1 MANISNTSEWIEL
14 EALILIK
21 ISCGMVL
28 PRTTCVK
35 TGFLIDV
42 VVAGKNVKIS
52 TLILFDK

>member
-1 MANISNTSEWIEL
+1 MSNISNTSEWIEL

-21 ISCGMVL
+21 ISYGTVVPRSTCG
-28 PRTTCVK
+28 K
-35 TGFLIDV
+35 TGFPVDV